1 MPGVRHR
8 RRRAAGIDRPPL
20 GRRPMKRLVTQ
31 FDDTRTRATVA
42 TPTCCCC
49 CCCFASIISSTAVT
63 VLNVNELAG
72 QTALPEPRW
81 LYNGAALLVLPVA
94 VLLAIGAGLL
104 FAIVDKPDAPWVG
117 VAAFLLAW
125 PALLVALYRQLGL
138 RRSGKPVAITVICG
152 LAVFFAEVGVVAAFL
167 SDDDYFADDGGGLFL
182 AFLLFEVA
190 LGVGLVPLLRRWMA
204 T

>member
-1 MPGVRHR
+1 
-8 RRRAAGIDRPPL
+8 
-20 GRRPMKRLVTQ
+20 MKRLVTQ

-72 QTALPEPRW
+72 QTEMPETRRW
-81 LYNGAALLVLPVA
+81 LYRFGALLALPLA

-104 FAIVDKPDAPWVG
+104 FAIVDKPDSEWAG

-138 RRSGKPVAITVICG
+138 RRSAKPVAITVICG
-152 LAVFFAEVGVVAAFL
+152 LAVFFGEVGVVAAFL
-167 SDDDYFADDGGGLFL
+167 DDDDFFLYGEGGELFL

>member
-1 MPGVRHR
+1 
-8 RRRAAGIDRPPL
+8 
-20 GRRPMKRLVTQ
+20 MKRLVTQ
-31 FDDTRTRATVA
+31 FDDTRTSATVA

-63 VLNVNELAG
+63 VLNVHELAG
-72 QTALPEPRW
+72 QTEMPEPRRW
-81 LYNGAALLVLPVA
+81 LYRFGALVALPLA
-94 VLLAIGAGLL
+94 VLLATGAGLL
-104 FAIVDKPDAPWVG
+104 FAIVDKPDSDWVG

-152 LAVFFAEVGVVAAFL
+152 LAVFFAEVGVVAALLNDDEFL
-167 SDDDYFADDGGGLFL
+167 TDGLGELFL
-182 AFLLFEVA
+182 AFLLFEVV